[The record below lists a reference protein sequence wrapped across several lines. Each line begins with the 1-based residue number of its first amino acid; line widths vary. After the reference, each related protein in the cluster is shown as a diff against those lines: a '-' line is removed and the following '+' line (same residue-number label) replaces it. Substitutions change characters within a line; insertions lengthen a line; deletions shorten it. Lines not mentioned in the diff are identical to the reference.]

1 MSLKDKLE
9 KKKQKL
15 KMQMQ
20 KGQEVSEQM
29 RAEKLRKKKQSIKNA
44 KPSTISS
51 VRTGLFLK
59 QSPLEV
65 MKVEYDRRKYER
77 KNKFN
82 KEDFD

>member
-1 MSLKDKLE
+1 
-9 KKKQKL
+9 
-15 KMQMQ
+15 MQ

>member
-1 MSLKDKLE
+1 
-9 KKKQKL
+9 
-15 KMQMQ
+15 MQMQ